1 MVLSLAANNLSNS
14 RESPLFIKH
23 ARQHLLSAFDKN
35 ILLLLFQKANS
46 KCHDEDLDFLKLMMK
61 TKTSCFVILRQLAS
75 SIAYIYGLLL

>member
-23 ARQHLLSAFDKN
+23 TRQHLLSAFDKN

-46 KCHDEDLDFLKLMMK
+46 KCHDEDLVLSSSDNLPLVLPIYMAFCCNVKL
-61 TKTSCFVILRQLAS
+61 KTS
-75 SIAYIYGLLL
+75 